1 MRQTA
6 EIISVQAT
14 TWKTV
19 LGWIAA
25 GILAIVGLRFFV
37 TSALHYFVDF
47 SQESYQIYWPNRWYL
62 LVHVAG
68 GSIALLSGPFQIWSG
83 LRRRVL
89 GAHRFLGTAYLTG
102 VVIGSLGA
110 FYMAAVSPLPT
121 FGIALTVLAIAWLV
135 TSSMA
140 LIAIKYRRIE
150 IHKEWMMRSYVV
162 TFGFVVFRLIDEMNL
177 FANLGNERFA
187 TIAWVCWTI
196 PLLLVEVALQWKKTV
211 GAR

>member
-19 LGWIAA
+19 LGWIAV

-37 TSALHYFVDF
+37 TSALHYIIDF
-47 SQESYQIYWPNRWYL
+47 SQASYQIYWPNRWYL

-68 GSIALLSGPFQIWSG
+68 GSIALLCGPFQIWSG

-102 VVIGSLGA
+102 VAIGSLGA
-110 FYMAAVSPLPT
+110 FYMAAVSPLAT

-150 IHKEWMMRSYVV
+150 THKEWMIRSYVV
-162 TFGFVVFRLIDEMNL
+162 TFGFVVFRLIDEMNV
-177 FANLGNERFA
+177 FASLGNERYA
-187 TIAWVCWTI
+187 TTAWVCWTI